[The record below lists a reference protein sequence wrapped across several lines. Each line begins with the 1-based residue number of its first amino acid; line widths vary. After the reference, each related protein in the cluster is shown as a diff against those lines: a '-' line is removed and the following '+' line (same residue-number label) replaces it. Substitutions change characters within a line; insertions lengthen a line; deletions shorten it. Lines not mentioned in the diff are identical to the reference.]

1 MKHET
6 SAQNVRHN
14 NRLNLIDVICVN
26 LETLNFVHMSVR
38 ARHGLNFVDVSGVDM
53 NLLNFVNIN
62 CARPDSLNLGN
73 HIITRRCDALNLVRT
88 VHEEDDLLLLVRDF
102 NRGVYVLYLWCWSA
116 KRELSISLCS
126 SRIVMSENVCDMREC
141 IDTTP

>member
-102 NRGVYVLYLWCWSA
+102 NRGVYVLYLCVLECWCQ
-116 KRELSISLCS
+116 SISNDIS

-141 IDTTP
+141 VV